1 MENLQGLERAL
12 GHQFSNI
19 KLLAAAVTHSS
30 FANEQRRGTEY
41 NERLEFLGD
50 SVLSIVVSEDLF
62 TSRRHL
68 PEGELTRIR
77 AALVCETSCYEF
89 AKKIGLGQYLRL
101 GRGEEN
107 SGGRTRP
114 SILADAFEAVL
125 AALYLDGGLEA
136 ARAFILPLVR
146 DEQAVPEDYK
156 TRLQEIIQQNPEERL
171 RYVVVDESGPDHNKS
186 FVVEVHLNSRRLE
199 FLGDSVLSIVVS
211 EDLFTSRRHLPEGE
225 LTRIRAA
232 LVCETSCYEF
242 AKKIGLGQYLRLGR
256 GEENSGGRTRPS
268 ILADA
273 FEAVLAALYLDG
285 GLEAARAFIL
295 PLVRDE
301 QAVPEDYKTRLQE
314 IIQQNPEE
322 RLRYVVVDESGPDH
336 NKSFVV
342 EVHLNSNV
350 IGRGE
355 GHSKKLAEQH
365 AAREALKLFG
375 EGGGRL

>member
-186 FVVEVHLNSRRLE
+186 FVVEVHLNS
-199 FLGDSVLSIVVS
+199 
-211 EDLFTSRRHLPEGE
+211 
-225 LTRIRAA
+225 
-232 LVCETSCYEF
+232 
-242 AKKIGLGQYLRLGR
+242 
-256 GEENSGGRTRPS
+256 
-268 ILADA
+268 
-273 FEAVLAALYLDG
+273 
-285 GLEAARAFIL
+285 
-295 PLVRDE
+295 
-301 QAVPEDYKTRLQE
+301 
-314 IIQQNPEE
+314 
-322 RLRYVVVDESGPDH
+322 
-336 NKSFVV
+336 
-342 EVHLNSNV
+342 NV

-375 EGGGRL
+375 EGGRRL